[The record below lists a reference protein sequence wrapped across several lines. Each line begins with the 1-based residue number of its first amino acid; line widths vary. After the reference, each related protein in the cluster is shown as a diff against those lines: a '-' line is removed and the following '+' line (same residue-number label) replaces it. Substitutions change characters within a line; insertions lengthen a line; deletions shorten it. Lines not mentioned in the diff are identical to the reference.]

1 MQTCAPVIPLGFSRC
16 DLSDRVDCPY
26 LDPVPASLVMT
37 LLHPALIFGVG
48 FAALPV
54 ILHFL
59 MKQKPKRVIFP
70 ALKLIQSR
78 QKQNSRRFRLRH
90 LWLLL
95 LRVSVLLVLV
105 LALTRP
111 SLPPANYG
119 LSGLEWGVLAAII
132 AGGMG
137 AYFTL
142 LHRWRSRG
150 ITKPDLME
158 RRSKARVW
166 MTTAV
171 LALLLLCV
179 GWPYQRRVMAEIK
192 DPRPMTALDLP
203 VAAVLLFDTSQSTS
217 YTQEGKTRLDL
228 AKAIAKNHLGDLPAS
243 SRVAIA
249 DCSGDNPIIFQST
262 LSTAQTRIEALEPRA
277 VALPL
282 NERLRSALQAQA
294 DDRRRTLEEQ
304 GAVAED
310 ARRDRFIRRVYILT
324 DLAQSAW
331 SAGVSQPLKADLER
345 LKEIDVYLID
355 IGEEQPQNAGITQVG
370 LSRERISVGGS
381 LDVQATIAS
390 TGMTE
395 EVTLK
400 LSILDGQEQLIPR
413 GEARV
418 KLTPNASLK
427 IEFPRLK
434 GLTGPVVHGVVQID
448 RSDPLSADNV
458 RHFTAFA
465 GPPTPVLI
473 VTPQPSRA
481 LDVAL
486 ALAPFEKGDTESNVF
501 EATVVTPSKLT
512 EALIYKSAVIWLQD
526 IPALPDA
533 MWNLIS
539 KHVEQGHGLVVTLG
553 DDKIDSVQYDRT
565 AAQVCL
571 PAALDHWKPQS
582 RYQLRFSTSN
592 RAHPLFAEYRQLE
605 QNWAVLENEVS
616 FYRFWKVKPAGGA
629 SVLATYD
636 DPDRSPAILEK
647 SHGQGRVLMFTSGT
661 HLPEKQ
667 ANRWNSFPRPLG
679 ETWMWIAFVQQ
690 LADYGAGGEVE
701 QFNHLC
707 GEEVR
712 LSLIPHAAERQLLF
726 REPGLRQSQKV
737 IPPDGDSLTET
748 GTETAGAYT
757 LLEGA
762 DTLPLTGFSVNLKPN
777 ECDLS
782 RLTVEDLN
790 DILGP
795 DRYQL
800 ARSIEELKSHIR
812 SSDLGQEV
820 FPILLAVLLVFF
832 CGEHW
837 VANRFYEAE

>member
-1 MQTCAPVIPLGFSRC
+1 MS
-16 DLSDRVDCPY
+16 
-26 LDPVPASLVMT
+26 
-37 LLHPALIFGVG
+37 LLHPALIYGLG
-48 FAALPV
+48 LAALPV

-59 MKQKPKRVIFP
+59 MKQKPKRIIFP

-95 LRVSVLLVLV
+95 LRVGVLGLLV

-119 LSGLEWGVLAAII
+119 FSGLEWGVLAAIVATGI
-132 AGGMG
+132 GS
-137 AYFTL
+137 YFGL
-142 LHRWRSRG
+142 LHRWRKQGLS
-150 ITKPDLME
+150 KPDLME
-158 RRSKARVW
+158 KRSQARIW
-166 MTTAV
+166 TTTAV

-192 DPRPMTALDLP
+192 DPRPMAALDLP

-228 AKAIAKNHLGDLPAS
+228 AKAIAKNHLGDLPTES
-243 SRVAIA
+243 KVAIA
-249 DCSGDNPIIFQST
+249 DCAGDNPIIFQST
-262 LSTAQTRIEALEPRA
+262 LSTAQTRIEALEPRP

-324 DLAQSAW
+324 DLAKSAW

-345 LKEIDVYLID
+345 HKEVDVYLID
-355 IGEEQPQNAGITQVG
+355 IGEEQPQNAGLTQIS

-381 LDVQATIAS
+381 LDIQATIAS
-390 TGMTE
+390 TGITE

-400 LSILDGQEQLIPR
+400 LALLDHKEQLIPR

-418 KLTPNASLK
+418 KLTPNASVK
-427 IEFPRLK
+427 VDFPRLK

-448 RSDPLSADNV
+448 RSDPLAADNV
-458 RHFTAFA
+458 RYFTAFA

-473 VTPQPSRA
+473 VTPQAKRA
-481 LDVAL
+481 LEIGL
-486 ALAPFEKGDTESNVF
+486 ALAPFEQGDTETNVF
-501 EATVVTPSKLT
+501 APTVITPGKLT
-512 EALIYKSAVIWLQD
+512 AELIQKHQVIWLQD

-553 DDKIDSVQYDRT
+553 DAQIDSVQYDRT

-571 PAALDHWKPQS
+571 PASLDHWKPQS
-582 RYQLRFSTSN
+582 NYRLRFPN
-592 RAHPLFAEYRQLE
+592 RVHPLFAEYREQE
-605 QNWAVLENEVS
+605 QNWAVLENNIRI
-616 FYRFWKVKPAGGA
+616 FRFWKVKPAGGA

-636 DPDRSPAILEK
+636 DKEQSPAILEK

-661 HLPEKQ
+661 HLPVETPV
-667 ANRWNSFPRPLG
+667 APGPDGVAARRSSNRWNNFPSPLLDS
-679 ETWMWIAFVQQ
+679 WMWIAFVQQ
-690 LADYGAGGEVE
+690 FGDYAAGGGIE

-707 GEEVR
+707 GEEVT
-712 LSLIPHAAERQLLF
+712 LSLTPHPAERQLLF
-726 REPGLRQSQKV
+726 REPGLRQSPKIV
-737 IPPDGDSLTET
+737 PPDEAHLTVSRT
-748 GTETAGAYT
+748 DTAGAYT

-762 DTLPLTGFSVNLKPN
+762 DVLRPLTGFSVNLKSN
-777 ECDLS
+777 ECDLT
-782 RLTVEDLN
+782 RLTTDDLN

-800 ARSIEELKSHIR
+800 ARSIEELKSHIL

-820 FPILLAVLLVFF
+820 FPILLVVHLVFF
-832 CGEHW
+832 CGEHL
-837 VANRFYEAE
+837 VANRFYEEE